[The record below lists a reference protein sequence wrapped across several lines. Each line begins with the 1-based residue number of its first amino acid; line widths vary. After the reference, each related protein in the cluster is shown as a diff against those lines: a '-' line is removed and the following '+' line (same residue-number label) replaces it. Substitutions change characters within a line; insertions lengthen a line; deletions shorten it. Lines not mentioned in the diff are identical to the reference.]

1 MNENRRSGSILN
13 KWEADWEDYEN
24 GARMQVSY
32 PQCTTCTNCIV
43 GNALHC
49 KRYENEEKPSYVMF
63 PQKECPAYHN
73 DSPIQLEVR
82 DDRESKLY
90 GGLFGFCAG
99 DALGVPVEFT
109 TRSERKED
117 PVMEMRAYGTYHQ
130 PFGTW
135 SDDTSLT
142 LCLIDALNGD
152 APDGGSWMERTV
164 QNFVSFY
171 EKAAFTPHDEVFDMG
186 AATGNAIVN
195 MRAGKNPTECGGR
208 TERDNGNGSLM
219 RILPVVFYARNMD
232 AQERMKLT
240 EDISSLTHGHN
251 RSKLACIL
259 YVEFAVWLLA
269 GDDKEKA
276 LEHAVTFIDSNCTHR
291 YKDDI
296 PYYGRI
302 LGKDIM
308 NIDEDAISSSGYVVD
323 TLEAVMWA
331 FFHADSY
338 RETVLKAVN
347 LGGDTDT
354 IAAIAGGLAGIYY
367 GVKDIPDAWIQNL
380 AKKEELYKMFK
391 QFGTQTGMVK
401 GK

>member
-1 MNENRRSGSILN
+1 ML
-13 KWEADWEDYEN
+13 
-24 GARMQVSY
+24 
-32 PQCTTCTNCIV
+32 
-43 GNALHC
+43 
-49 KRYENEEKPSYVMF
+49 F
-63 PQKECPAYHN
+63 PEKECPAYEN
-73 DSPIQLEVR
+73 QNPIQPEIR
-82 DDRESKLY
+82 NADEDKLY
-90 GGLFGFCAG
+90 GGLFGFCVG

-152 APDGGSWMERTV
+152 ASDSGSWMERTAR
-164 QNFVSFY
+164 NFVSFY

-219 RILPVVFYARNMD
+219 RILPVAFYGRNMD

-251 RSKLACIL
+251 RAKLACIL
-259 YVEFAVWLLA
+259 YVEFAVRLLA

-276 LEHAVTFIDSNCTHR
+276 LEHAVTFVDSNCTHR

-338 RETVLKAVN
+338 REIVLKAVN

-367 GVKDIPDAWIQNL
+367 GMKAIPDAWIQNL
-380 AKKEELYKMFK
+380 AKKEELHQMFK
-391 QFGTQTGMVK
+391 KFGMKIGIS
-401 GK
+401 GRDNG